1 MNFTDVIILL
11 VVFSIIATIIYFQF
25 IKNRGKGACGSCSNK
40 KSSFVKEYYKSK
52 CEGKDL

>member
-11 VVFSIIATIIYFQF
+11 VVFLIIATIIYFQF

>member
-1 MNFTDVIILL
+1 MTFTDVVILL
-11 VVFSIIATIIYFQF
+11 VVFSLLSLIVYFQF
-25 IKNRGKGACGSCSNK
+25 IKNRGKGACASCSNK

>member
-52 CEGKDL
+52 C